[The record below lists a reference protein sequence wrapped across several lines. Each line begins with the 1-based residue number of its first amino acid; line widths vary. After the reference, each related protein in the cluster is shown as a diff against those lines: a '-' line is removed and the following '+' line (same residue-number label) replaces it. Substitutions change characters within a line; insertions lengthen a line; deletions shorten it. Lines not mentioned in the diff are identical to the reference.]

1 MGGGGGG
8 ATSGLD
14 CEEAVLSLEPLTLK
28 STKADTSDFS
38 STVTKIGSPT
48 FTSLPAVTRIFAT

>member
-14 CEEAVLSLEPLTLK
+14 CEAVLSLEPLTLK